1 MTGLIICCVVLAIV
15 VIYLA
20 IELYFQA
27 KKVTD
32 LTDQNI
38 RLYGEIVRQPTY
50 RIVNK
55 LIFVDFCN
63 LPTTE
68 EQIKQ
73 AEEEGYKYNH
83 DKSFETVL
91 CFTKAVEIK
100 DETPAES

>member
-38 RLYGEIVRQPTY
+38 RLYEEIVRQPTY

-73 AEEEGYKYNH
+73 AAREAATIVTDIAENGNKYCTIIC
-83 DKSFETVL
+83 SICITYL
-91 CFTKAVEIK
+91 TQC
-100 DETPAES
+100 